1 MVNDE
6 FHKLFSYTFW
16 LYVPIQPP
24 GHITEN
30 ANRVAPGAH
39 LRWQLNVPGQTK
51 KRKELIFEEV
61 VYFLLQSH
69 LHG

>member
-30 ANRVAPGAH
+30 ANRVAP
-39 LRWQLNVPGQTK
+39 RSTFKMTTK
-51 KRKELIFEEV
+51 CARAD
-61 VYFLLQSH
+61 
-69 LHG
+69 